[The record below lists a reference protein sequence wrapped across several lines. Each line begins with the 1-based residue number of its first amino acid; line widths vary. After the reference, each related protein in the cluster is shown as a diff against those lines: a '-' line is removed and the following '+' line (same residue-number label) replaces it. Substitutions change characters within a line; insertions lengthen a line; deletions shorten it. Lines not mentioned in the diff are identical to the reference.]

1 MIERLAVDTN
11 ALVVW
16 FRAGKPEDSPLTR
29 ARQIVVPLPVVGELY
44 AGAFG
49 SAMRKANVQMID
61 EFVAGYEVLKPDEQT
76 AVVYGRMRAAHRLD
90 NIGTSKMNDVWIAA
104 LCIQHDLPL
113 LTNDHGFDSF
123 TDLRVIHW

>member
-11 ALVVW
+11 AAVGWLRSAASPPVETVAE
-16 FRAGKPEDSPLTR
+16 RCPILYPDVDTARSYGKLR
-29 ARQIVVPLPVVGELY
+29 ARLQL
-44 AGAFG
+44 
-49 SAMRKANVQMID
+49 Q
-61 EFVAGYEVLKPDEQT
+61 
-76 AVVYGRMRAAHRLD
+76 

-123 TDLRVIHW
+123 AGLRVIHW